1 MCCSSS
7 SDDDEEEEEE
17 DECDDEEEDDEV
29 ETISYLLMKSV
40 KFENKFI
47 STAVANARAYA
58 GIKEKKLK
66 NC

>member
-7 SDDDEEEEEE
+7 SDDDDEEED
-17 DECDDEEEDDEV
+17 DECDDKEEEDDEV